1 MLILRFWGEVFL
13 GEKKIS
19 VLCRKAPFVS
29 AFEIV
34 ASVFTAVKCWGFK
47 PGLSLPARILERC
60 TGFSRRTES
69 ASAVRIICPP
79 PVPSEQS
86 SSMNSCIVTKNMVNN
101 KKLASNYFVMKV
113 LVTGSRGF
121 VGKELVIAL
130 KKTGFE
136 VREFDLSLGNDLS
149 DEKQCEEAAKGNE
162 IVFHL
167 AAVLDEESP
176 LLHKVNVEGTKNIL
190 EASAKA
196 RVKQFVFL
204 SSVGVHGKAKSIV
217 SEESPLMP
225 ETAYEKTKAEA
236 EKIVLEFQETMFVT
250 IIRSAL
256 ILGANNYWKSIV
268 HLVEKNFPLPGKA
281 DNIFQTIFIRD
292 LVSAIL
298 FCANNRNCFGE
309 TFIVANSEK
318 KTLKEICMEIKKIL
332 GLKGEIKTIP
342 IGIAKIIAY
351 LNLIK
356 NKLTGKKSLL
366 EPAYINR
373 VLHERNYNVSKIAKA
388 GWQPRYST
396 ENALKETVQE
406 IKAGGQK

>member
-1 MLILRFWGEVFL
+1 
-13 GEKKIS
+13 
-19 VLCRKAPFVS
+19 
-29 AFEIV
+29 
-34 ASVFTAVKCWGFK
+34 
-47 PGLSLPARILERC
+47 
-60 TGFSRRTES
+60 
-69 ASAVRIICPP
+69 
-79 PVPSEQS
+79 
-86 SSMNSCIVTKNMVNN
+86 MVNN